1 MDLDV
6 SESVSVPAPARHYG
20 TRSSNAT
27 RRPAIDI
34 GLDWE
39 ASQRE
44 RLEQEAEKARKKEQT
59 KAKRRSKAEH
69 RERESKGIEKLA
81 ALELARDKA
90 DEAERLHVKSTTA
103 RGYRKPEVEV
113 EEDGHDGRRSASSVS
128 SGDVYEEPQD
138 PQAPSSLDGNSDAD
152 MPDVTPM
159 KTKGQ
164 VSNITHFYLVY
175 SFHTRIHR
183 GSQQSSTSRT
193 GKRKSLGASSPKG
206 SIRKTT
212 SVPTLTSTL
221 RCN

>member
-6 SESVSVPAPARHYG
+6 SESASVPAPARHYG

-164 VSNITHFYLVY
+164 RKSAKQRKQDRQAKVLGRIKSQRLNPEDDFSADVDKHSSVQLKGAPRCVFNITP
-175 SFHTRIHR
+175 TR
-183 GSQQSSTSRT
+183 
-193 GKRKSLGASSPKG
+193 AFD
-206 SIRKTT
+206 
-212 SVPTLTSTL
+212 
-221 RCN
+221 